1 MEEASRREAPLG
13 SSAFTQNDCVLPRLE
28 DHLAELRISLEVRT
42 VYTDL
47 DGTLLG
53 RGGSLFAGPE
63 GITRE
68 PATAVA
74 ALAEAGVDLVL
85 VSGRT
90 RDQVRDAARIVGAT
104 AYIPEV
110 GSLIVYREGSAE
122 RVIRPTGVTRGR
134 GTAYQAIERSGA
146 AGFLLEAYPDRLE
159 PHAPWAFLERECSV
173 LLRGFVD
180 LQEAR
185 MRLGAAGY
193 GWLDLLDNGIIPEG
207 TARFPSLDVTEVH
220 AYHLLPRGVS
230 KGAAVALDR
239 ERRGLDK
246 ANCIAVGDSPSD
258 VDMAEHV
265 GAMFLVA
272 NAGAVTREV
281 SAPANVYV
289 TARPNGLGFADAVLP
304 FVSNRAS
311 RG

>member
-1 MEEASRREAPLG
+1 MLG
-13 SSAFTQNDCVLPRLE
+13 SSAFTQNDPVLRRLE
-28 DHLAELRISLEVRT
+28 DHLADLTASLDVRT

-90 RDQVRDAARIVGAT
+90 RDQVRDAARIIGA
-104 AYIPEV
+104 AAFIPEV
-110 GSLIVYREGSAE
+110 GGLIVYREGGAE
-122 RVIRPTGVTRGR
+122 RVVRLPGLARGT

-146 AGFLLEAYPDRLE
+146 AGFLLDAYPERLE

-173 LLRGFVD
+173 LFRGFID
-180 LQEAR
+180 LEECR

-207 TARFPSLDVTEVH
+207 IARFPSLDVSEVH
-220 AYHLLPRGVS
+220 AYHLLPKGVS

-239 ERRGLDK
+239 ELRGLDR

-265 GAMFLVA
+265 GALFLVSNADARMPDVA
-272 NAGAVTREV
+272 NPT
-281 SAPANVYV
+281 NVFV

-304 FVSNRAS
+304 FISNRTS
-311 RG
+311 RD